1 MAPSNTRSASA
12 KATAK
17 GSSKPSSLA
26 EQLGKMNKKDLIA
39 KLADLMKDDNGK
51 ASGAVFA
58 GRGPGSS
65 YPC

>member
-1 MAPSNTRSASA
+1 MAPSNTRASA

-17 GSSKPSSLA
+17 GSSKPSPLE

-39 KLADLMKDDNGK
+39 KLADLMKDGNGK
-51 ASGAVFA
+51 ASGAVLA
-58 GRGPGSS
+58 GRGTGSS